1 MSSIEAFKS
10 VISDLSSEEVSQL
23 ASDYV
28 VEKKAICENFS
39 VLAKEK
45 GLDIS
50 KFNDPEKFN
59 EEEFAIINSI
69 TESDE
74 IKNKSV
80 KSLDKLNQLAQD
92 KGISISNIE
101 IETCLAEMQE
111 NDEFDDLELSN
122 EALEIVSGGGFWFA
136 VPATKAALYLSA
148 KFLGAGSIAGG
159 VLKATGHLP
168 WYTP

>member
-28 VEKKAICENFS
+28 VEKKVICENFS

-45 GLDIS
+45 GIDVS
-50 KFNDPEKFN
+50 KFNDPSQFN
-59 EEEFAIINSI
+59 EEELAIIASI
-69 TESDE
+69 TGSDE
-74 IKNKSV
+74 IASKSV
-80 KSLDKLNQLAQD
+80 KSLDKLSQLAQD
-92 KGISISNIE
+92 KGISISNVE

-122 EALEIVSGGGFWFA
+122 EALEIVSGGGFWFGVTA
-136 VPATKAALYLSA
+136 KLALKITVAAIGPTAILGGALKKAN
-148 KFLGAGSIAGG
+148 K
-159 VLKATGHLP
+159 LP
-168 WYTP
+168 WWS